1 MSFVHRGTWV
11 LPMAGPPIKNG
22 FLAVEN
28 GHIVGV
34 GAAARAGGA
43 RAGGA
48 PDVAILPGL
57 VNAHT
62 HLELSWM
69 KGLVPPGDSMPA
81 WAGRLIDLR
90 MSSPAGGRKPIIEAI
105 ASARASGTELV

>member
-11 LPMAGPPIKNG
+11 LPMGGPPIKNG
-22 FLAVEN
+22 FGAVDN
-28 GHIVGV
+28 GHIVDV
-34 GAAARAGGA
+34 GADA

-90 MSSPAGGRKPIIEAI
+90 MSSPAGGRDPIIEAI
-105 ASARASGTELV
+105 ASA